1 MVGYNESWREVK
13 MLNKLFEIIEDR
25 KANPT
30 EQSYTASLFAEGEDR
45 ILQKIGEEAT
55 EVIIA
60 AKGQGDQRIIEEVA
74 DLFYHTLVLLSE
86 KGLQLGDVEAELR
99 KRHQ

>member
-1 MVGYNESWREVK
+1 

-60 AKGQGDQRIIEEVA
+60 AKGQGDQRIIEEVS

-86 KGLQLGDVEAELR
+86 KGLKLSDIEDELR

>member
-1 MVGYNESWREVK
+1 MI
-13 MLNKLFEIIEDR
+13 NKLFEIIEER

-30 EQSYTASLFAEGEDR
+30 EKSYTASLFADGEDR

-60 AKGQGDQRIIEEVA
+60 AKGQGDQRIIEEVS
-74 DLFYHTLVLLSE
+74 DLFYHTLVLLSSR
-86 KGLQLGDVEAELR
+86 GLHLSDVEDELLR
-99 KRHQ
+99 RHQ

>member
-1 MVGYNESWREVK
+1 

-86 KGLQLGDVEAELR
+86 KGLQLSDIEDELR

>member
-1 MVGYNESWREVK
+1 
-13 MLNKLFEIIEDR
+13 MLNELFEIIEDR

-30 EQSYTASLFAEGEDR
+30 EKSYTASLFAEGEDR
-45 ILQKIGEEAT
+45 ICQKVGEEAV

-60 AKGQGDQRIIEEVA
+60 AKGQGDQRIIEEVS
-74 DLFYHTLVLLSE
+74 DLFYHTLVLLSA
-86 KGLQLGDVEAELR
+86 KGLCLSDVEDELR